1 MILLNLALHVIHRAS
16 EEMTKIFIT
25 AADYTRLRAT
35 GGKVDGDLDLT
46 RKLINNYLNYKP
58 IVEFTVYLGLVP
70 FN

>member
-16 EEMTKIFIT
+16 EEMTKIFIA

-46 RKLINNYLNYKP
+46 RKMTNN
-58 IVEFTVYLGLVP
+58 
-70 FN
+70 